1 MVDEMPSASSHGHN
15 GRLSFRCC
23 PPAMAQAACRAAGLW
38 PGGDLRDMRKR
49 LTVKEFAP
57 DSLSV
62 TEYTSFHEVSDGLP
76 HTSATVPISSSMI
89 SQAGWAPL

>member
-1 MVDEMPSASSHGHN
+1 
-15 GRLSFRCC
+15 
-23 PPAMAQAACRAAGLW
+23 
-38 PGGDLRDMRKR
+38 MRKR

-62 TEYTSFHEVSDGLP
+62 TDYTSFHEVSDGLP

>member
-1 MVDEMPSASSHGHN
+1 MVDEMSSASHGHN
-15 GRLSFRCC
+15 GLSFRCC
-23 PPAMAQAACRAAGLW
+23 PAMAQAACRAAGLW

-62 TEYTSFHEVSDGLP
+62 TDYTSFHEVSDDLP
-76 HTSATVPISSSMI
+76 HTSATVPHL
-89 SQAGWAPL
+89 P